1 MHKALA
7 IAALCC
13 CPPDNCPGYLRAC
26 SEILTFFKYSI
37 AISSLLFFGIFLT
50 HAGANAQLSKIVR
63 WGNKLNCW
71 KTIPTSLLILS
82 IFFNV
87 LSNSIPSTIMFPS
100 WCCSSPFMH
109 LIRVDFPEPDGPQ
122 IIIFSPLFTNKLI
135 SLSTWNLPYHL
146 FTFLNSIIFS
156 LINVFLY

>member
-1 MHKALA
+1 KSLVLSFSGFSKKSFVFLVSIIFPSSIKITLSATVLANPISCETTTIVIPALARSVIISKTSLIISASKAEVGSSNNIILGSMHKALA

-63 WGNKLNCW
+63 
-71 KTIPTSLLILS
+71 
-82 IFFNV
+82 
-87 LSNSIPSTIMFPS
+87 
-100 WCCSSPFMH
+100 
-109 LIRVDFPEPDGPQ
+109 
-122 IIIFSPLFTNKLI
+122 
-135 SLSTWNLPYHL
+135 
-146 FTFLNSIIFS
+146 
-156 LINVFLY
+156 